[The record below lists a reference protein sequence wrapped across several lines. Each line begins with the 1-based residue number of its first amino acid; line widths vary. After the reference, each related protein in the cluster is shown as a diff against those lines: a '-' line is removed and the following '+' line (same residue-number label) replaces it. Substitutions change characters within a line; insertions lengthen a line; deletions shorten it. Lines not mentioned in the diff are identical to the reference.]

1 MGTSVMTHPYCG
13 ALQPTNYMLA
23 VKVTFN
29 IPRSWPVLVLDDS
42 EDRISWFRQRFHNV
56 KFAKTSA
63 AAIDL
68 ISHHKFK
75 VAFLDHDLHWM
86 DAGFPDRQH
95 GNGKEVARYLAIHAF
110 DGLVVIHSR
119 SEQAEIMARILPQ
132 AKVCQFGDFDIN
144 ECSE

>member
-1 MGTSVMTHPYCG
+1 MADELY
-13 ALQPTNYMLA
+13 ADLKL
-23 VKVTFN
+23 TFN

-42 EDRISWFRQRFHNV
+42 EDRISWFRQRLHNV
-56 KFAKTSA
+56 KFAKTST

-68 ISHHKFK
+68 ISQHNVK

-86 DAGFPDRQH
+86 DAGFPNRQH
-95 GNGKEVARYLAIHAF
+95 ENGKEGARYLAIHAF

-119 SEQAEIMARILPQ
+119 SEQAEVMGKILPQ

>member
-1 MGTSVMTHPYCG
+1 
-13 ALQPTNYMLA
+13 MLA
-23 VKVTFN
+23 FEMTFN
-29 IPRSWPVLVLDDS
+29 IPRSWSVLVLDDS
-42 EDRISWFRQRFHNV
+42 EDRISWFRQRLRNV

-68 ISHHKFK
+68 ISHHKFN

-86 DAGFPDRQH
+86 DAGFPNRLH

-119 SEQAEIMARILPQ
+119 SEQAEVMARILPQ
-132 AKVCQFGDFDIN
+132 AKVCQFGNFDIT
-144 ECSE
+144 ECAE